1 MARTINRILLLILK
15 LSISSALLYFVLSK
29 AGVDN
34 VLSLIRAINPVAF
47 IGAIVIYV
55 FSIYVSTIR
64 WGLFLPE
71 EFKSKRL
78 FSFYMIGSFFN
89 TFLPGI
95 IGGDAVKSY
104 YLYKEINKG
113 SLSLASVFMDR
124 YIGFISL
131 MSIGLVAFIFGF
143 KYLKG
148 SVIEWLLPAIILIFL
163 VGSII
168 VFGLRFGKK
177 IRVLSEFYKF
187 FDEYRNQKILIAK
200 ALLLSVIIQVMCI
213 MSVYIITL
221 GLGEQI
227 SLIYF
232 YIFFPIITAIS
243 TLPVSI
249 SGIGVRE
256 WSFVLLFGVVG
267 VKPEIATA
275 MSFAWFLSFAFGG
288 LVGLF
293 EYLRLK
299 K

>member
-227 SLIYF
+227 ALIYF

-275 MSFAWFLSFAFGG
+275 MSFAWFLSIAFGG
-288 LVGLF
+288 LVGFF
-293 EYLRLK
+293 EYLRLRK
-299 K
+299 